1 MEGRGYPTS
10 VQVLVKECS
19 IFQRWLVVSLEAQE
33 GVNAGS
39 AGTSMLLGAIFLG
52 RNLRKDFLEQDSRL
66 KGRRRSLTEF
76 TQHKI
81 LQLLILPFLN
91 KRTYISR

>member
-1 MEGRGYPTS
+1 VEGRGYPTS

-39 AGTSMLLGAIFLG
+39 AGTSKSSTLLGAIFFG
-52 RNLRKDFLEQDSRL
+52 SQLEKRL
-66 KGRRRSLTEF
+66 S
-76 TQHKI
+76 
-81 LQLLILPFLN
+81 
-91 KRTYISR
+91 